1 MLKKRIL
8 VVDDELNIIKFLRS
22 NLEAGGFEVMAAT
35 DGALAINTFE
45 KELPDLVILDIMMPK
60 IDGFEV
66 CRRLREWTQT
76 PIIMLSAR
84 GDEGDKVKC
93 LDLGADDY
101 ITKPFGAG
109 ELIARVNAV
118 LRRSEVRANQP
129 TGPAYTRD
137 DLVINLAKR
146 QVTVVGSEIKLTPTE
161 YNLLQELVLNAGKVL
176 THTYLLNKV
185 WGPEYREE
193 TEYLH
198 VFARRLRLKLEPNPA
213 VPKYLITVPGVGY
226 QFQNAA

>member
-1 MLKKRIL
+1 MVKKRIL

-22 NLEAGGFEVMAAT
+22 NLEARGYEVMAAL
-35 DGALAINTFE
+35 DGSEALNTFE

-60 IDGFEV
+60 VDGFEI

-84 GDEGDKVKC
+84 ADEGDKVKC

-101 ITKPFGAG
+101 ITKPFGAA

-118 LRRSEVRANQP
+118 LRRSEVAGNQP
-129 TGPAYTRD
+129 ARPSFTRG
-137 DLVINLAKR
+137 DLMVDFSKR
-146 QVTVVGSEIKLTPTE
+146 QVSVAGNEIKLTPTE
-161 YNLLQELVLNAGKVL
+161 YNLLQEFVLNAGKVL

-185 WGPEYREE
+185 WGPEYHDE

-198 VFARRLRLKLEPNPA
+198 VFARRLRLKLEHDPA
-213 VPKYLITVPGVGY
+213 DPRYIMTVSGVGY